1 MAIDANQLSIKFLFE
16 QCHTFEVPKYQR
28 DYAWDDE
35 AVDDFIEDMK
45 KCLNGRLS
53 DTPKSHFFGGIV
65 TVRKPV
71 TNSNRSNF
79 EVIDGQQR
87 LTSFIMLMAAI
98 KNKARNIIG
107 DLSKVV
113 TPSAEESKAK
123 SFLESTEETL
133 NNTYLSYKDEID
145 LEYVKIPKLSLSS
158 EADNGFFQDVLDGFT
173 PDPGRASHQ
182 RIQSAWKKL
191 QDFSEHTILCGS
203 DASEKAKRLQA
214 FVNSVMSLDC
224 SVIFMCSS
232 SRSEAYQIFQVL
244 NDRGVHLTDGDLLR
258 AKTLERLESQTS
270 IQNKVEERWNNVLS
284 YPPADINNYLR
295 WYFSSWEGKRPKS
308 SNLSDQYIN
317 SRFKCMDVESADNS
331 KAQDILE
338 EVKNLD
344 NDFMTLRTLGDGE
357 WPYTDNS
364 LVDTWDRERLRM
376 LVTHLKHTNAMP
388 LLLSLSKL
396 DGKAFAEAVS
406 CIERFVFRFKI
417 IGNAHI
423 TPMTALYLRHAK
435 LIRETKNYKISS
447 LREDLS
453 DLVLKKIPD
462 EIFEANLH
470 QMLQY
475 SPRGGNGH
483 IRYML
488 ITLEDYAQWYE
499 DGSNGVPKCKDKSQ
513 VFDFSNTTL
522 EHIYPGSSEASDVN
536 SDLEKAKHKLGNL
549 TLFGPNDN
557 NKLANKSFEEKKP
570 YFEKSNLQLNR
581 EIAKYTDWNSQVV
594 EKREKLLVKKAL
606 KVFVP

>member
-1 MAIDANQLSIKFLFE
+1 MTIEANQLSIKFLFE
-16 QCHTFEVPKYQR
+16 QSHTFEVPKYQR
-28 DYAWDDE
+28 GYAWDDE
-35 AVDDFIEDMK
+35 AVDDFIEDMN
-45 KCLNGRLS
+45 KCLNARLS

-71 TNSNRSNF
+71 TSSNRSNF

-87 LTSFIMLMAAI
+87 LTSFVMLIAAI
-98 KNKARNIIG
+98 KHTARKIIG
-107 DLSKVV
+107 DLSKIV
-113 TPSAEESKAK
+113 TPSVEESKAK

-145 LEYVKIPKLSLSS
+145 LEYVEIPKLKLSK
-158 EADNGFFQDVLDGFT
+158 ADNDFFQEILNGLT
-173 PDPGRASHQ
+173 PNPDRSSHQ

-191 QDFSEHTILCGS
+191 LSFSECTILCGS

-214 FVNSVMSLDC
+214 FVNSVMSLDY
-224 SVIFMCSS
+224 SVIFMCSG

-258 AKTLERLESQTS
+258 ARTLELLENQTLV
-270 IQNKVEERWNNVLS
+270 QNKVADRWDNVLS
-284 YPPADINNYLR
+284 YPPADINNYFR

-308 SNLSDQYIN
+308 SNLSDQFIE
-317 SRFKCMDVESADNS
+317 SRFKCTDVESADNS

-338 EVKNLD
+338 EVKSLD
-344 NDFMTLRTLGDGE
+344 NDFTTLRTLGDGE

-376 LVTHLKHTNAMP
+376 LVTHLKHTNTMP

-396 DGKAFAEAVS
+396 DGKVFAEAVS
-406 CIERFVFRFKI
+406 CIERFVFRFKT

-423 TPMTALYLRHAK
+423 TPMTALYLKHAK
-435 LIRETKNYKISS
+435 LIRETENYKVSW
-447 LREDLS
+447 LRKDLS
-453 DLVLKKIPD
+453 ELVLKKIPD

-475 SPRGGNGH
+475 SPKGGNGH
-483 IRYML
+483 IKYML
-488 ITLEDYAQWYE
+488 ITLEDYTQWYE
-499 DGSNGVPKCKDKSQ
+499 DGFNGVPKCKDKSQ

-522 EHIYPGSSEASDVN
+522 EHIYPGSSQASGID
-536 SDLEKAKHKLGNL
+536 SDMEKVKHKLGNL
-549 TLFGPNDN
+549 TLLGPSEND
-557 NKLANKSFEEKKP
+557 KLANKPFEEKKP
-570 YFEKSNLQLNR
+570 YFAKSNLQLNR
-581 EIAKYTDWNSQVV
+581 DIAEYSAWNEDAIES
-594 EKREKLLVKKAL
+594 REKLLIKKAL
-606 KVFVP
+606 KTFIP